1 MWTTVYMASG
11 YEKALE
17 IERLLKKEGF
27 MVKIRYFAKEGDEE
41 LYEILSPQFEAE
53 DVQEAMIELG
63 II

>member
-17 IERLLKKEGF
+17 IEKLLKKEGF
-27 MVKIRYFAKEGDEE
+27 MVKIRYFSKEGGEE

-53 DVQEAMIELG
+53 DVHEAMIELG